1 MSERSVTLQKRYRG
15 ITDKNCLRWCHGTEG
30 LEHQKVRKFRYPL
43 WKYAHASHRI
53 VSCIC
58 LNCNMQFYGELAKNV
73 PLHLPVL
80 RLDSYFPAE
89 IPVRTGGRRAS
100 LRGEIVRP
108 FRRVSQEMLTDHTR
122 LFIELVQ

>member
-1 MSERSVTLQKRYRG
+1 MSEHAVVLQKRYRG

-58 LNCNMQFYGELAKNV
+58 LNCNMQFYGELAKDV
-73 PLHLPVL
+73 PLSLPVL

-89 IPVRTGGRRAS
+89 IPVRTDDRIVS

>member
-1 MSERSVTLQKRYRG
+1 MSEKLVTLQKRYRG
-15 ITDKNCLRWCHGTEG
+15 ITDKNCLQWCHGTEG
-30 LEHQKVRKFRYPL
+30 LQHQKVRKFRYPL

-58 LNCNMQFYGELAKNV
+58 LNCNMRFYGELAKDV
-73 PLHLPVL
+73 PLSLTVL

-89 IPVRTGGRRAS
+89 IPVRTAGRAMS
-100 LRGEIVRP
+100 LRGEVVRP